1 MDIDDLRIISAIAQ
15 SGSMNRAAAKLHMVQ
30 SNVTAR
36 VRQLED
42 ELGVLLFVRHS
53 RGVTLSDSGKRLL
66 AYSGP
71 IDALLQEA
79 IASVKEDGIPKGLL
93 RVGSLDQTLSLHL
106 SPALAKYA
114 ARYPSVEMT
123 VTTGNTPDLIE
134 GVVDGSLDCAFVLG
148 PVAHTS
154 LTEEPLFHD
163 ELVLATG
170 LAISTINEL
179 RHTKDLKALVR
190 AEGCSYR
197 RLLTGILEAEGI
209 KYQVMSVASSTA
221 IRSLVEANTGVALL
235 AKGALAESWK
245 NSTVSIHELPKDLS
259 RVETVVITRADRP
272 ISSALEALFLL
283 SRESSTIPS
292 K

>member
-1 MDIDDLRIISAIAQ
+1 MDIDDLRIISAIAK

-36 VRQLED
+36 IRHLED
-42 ELGVLLFVRHS
+42 ELGVTLFVRHS
-53 RGVTLSDSGKRLL
+53 RGVTLSESGKRLL

-79 IASVKEDGIPKGLL
+79 IASVKENGIPKGLL
-93 RVGSLDQTLSLHL
+93 RIGSLDQTLSLHL
-106 SPALAKYA
+106 SPALAKYT
-114 ARYPSVEMT
+114 ARYPSVEMK

-134 GVVDGSLDCAFVLG
+134 GVAQEDLDCAFVLG
-148 PVAHTS
+148 PVAHPS
-154 LTEEPLFHD
+154 LTEEPLFCD

-170 LAISTINEL
+170 LAISTIDEL
-179 RHTKDLKALVR
+179 RHVRDLKALVR

-197 RLLTGILEAEGI
+197 RLLTGILEAQGI

-221 IRSLVEANTGVALL
+221 IRTLVEADTGVALL

-245 NSTVSIHELPKDLS
+245 NSTVSIHELPKALS
-259 RVETVVITRADRP
+259 RVQTVVITRVDRP
-272 ISSALEALFLL
+272 IPSALEAFLRL
-283 SRESSTIPS
+283 SRESSNLPA
-292 K
+292 